1 SQLKPKCELIDG
13 AGVRALC
20 GDRAQRCAATAHNLS
35 RRRIQAGRTPRL
47 ATFGERQSIVEELE
61 ATRVQRS
68 RRKMHTSAQ
77 RKPFAAEARYVDEN
91 YGSAYVTSVSVAT
104 TATYCL
110 RFLPW

>member
-1 SQLKPKCELIDG
+1 MSKS
-13 AGVRALC
+13 AVRRPRTTLC

-47 ATFGERQSIVEELE
+47 VTFGERQSIAEELE
-61 ATRVQRS
+61 ETRVQRS

-77 RKPFAAEARYVDEN
+77 RKPPAEARYVDEN

-110 RFLPW
+110 PFLPW